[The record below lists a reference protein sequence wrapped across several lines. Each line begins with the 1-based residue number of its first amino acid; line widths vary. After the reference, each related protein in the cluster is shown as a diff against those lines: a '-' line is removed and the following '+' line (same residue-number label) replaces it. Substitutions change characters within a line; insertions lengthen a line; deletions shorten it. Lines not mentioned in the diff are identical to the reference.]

1 MKIYKS
7 HLKYIRFVSLAFC
20 LTLVLS
26 VFAGCSKNSGVTVR
40 IPLDSVPTCFDPQI
54 ASGTD
59 LQNIIN
65 NCFEGLVR
73 IDDSGKIVSGV
84 AKSWSISSDGLTYT
98 FNLRSDATWRLPSKL
113 EDMLGDDYKK
123 TFDTRVTADDF
134 VFAIERALNENT
146 NAPFVHLLA
155 CVDYVRAEGD
165 TTLVIALHEP
175 NVNFLTTLASPICM
189 PCNEEFFNATAGR
202 YGLEAKLIMSNGPYY
217 VGTVDSEN
225 GIALYS
231 NDSYKG
237 EYKAIASSAKFIPLS
252 SFASSSSEGDENSSV
267 TVPAL
272 TDLLLSD
279 DGGYSIAPLSSD
291 EAEALGDSLTI
302 ERYKNTVKIFCFNT
316 AKEAVAISDLR
327 LALAHA
333 TDTSKLGETSST
345 AEGLVPSCCVLTAGV
360 SYRAGSNVVSAPQY
374 DLNRASEILQKNSG
388 QSGEDGEATSAIPSQ
403 IDLTLICLKS
413 DENGVKQVV
422 QDWQKVFGV
431 ALSVTMNTYE
441 TQDELDK
448 AITSGA
454 YDIAYTKLSAFEFL
468 ASEFLDR
475 FTSGSGYNSINLND
489 NTYDNLMSEVWSSS
503 SETELTANL
512 KACEIYLIENAYF
525 IPTVTADSYLAK
537 AEDATEISVRPSGTV
552 YALYK

>member
-1 MKIYKS
+1 MKKYIP
-7 HLKYIRFVSLAFC
+7 HLKYIRFISLILC
-20 LTLVLS
+20 ITLVLS
-26 VFAGCSKNSGVTVR
+26 IFAGCSKNSGVTVK

-73 IDDSGKIVSGV
+73 IDDSGKIVPGV
-84 AKSWSISSDGLTYT
+84 AKSWNVSSDGLVYT
-98 FNLRSDATWRLPSKL
+98 FNLRSDAVWRLPSKL
-113 EDMLGDDYKK
+113 EDMLGKNYEKN
-123 TFDTRVTADDF
+123 FDTRITAADF
-134 VFAIERALNENT
+134 VFAIERALDKNT
-146 NAPFVHLLA
+146 NAPFVHLLE
-155 CVDYVRAEGD
+155 CVDYVKAESD
-165 TTLVIALHEP
+165 KTLVIELREP
-175 NVNFLTTLASPICM
+175 NVNFLTTLASPVCM

-217 VGTVDSEN
+217 VGSIDSEN
-225 GIALYS
+225 GITLYS

-237 EYKAIASSAKFIPLS
+237 EYKAIASSAKFMPLS
-252 SFASSSSEGDENSSV
+252 SFASSDSKNDDNTSV
-267 TVPAL
+267 TVPSI

-279 DGGYSIAPLSSD
+279 DGGYSIAPLNSD
-291 EAEALGDSLTI
+291 EAKALGDSLTI
-302 ERYKNTVKIFCFNT
+302 ERYKNAVKVFCFNT
-316 AKEAVAISDLR
+316 AKSAASISELR

-333 TDTSKLGETSST
+333 TDTSKLGETGSA

-360 SYRAGSNVVSAPQY
+360 SYRAGSNVVSSLEY
-374 DLNRASEILQKNSG
+374 DLDKAAEILQKESD
-388 QSGEDGEATSAIPSQ
+388 QSGKDGEASSIPNK

-448 AITSGA
+448 AVNSGA
-454 YDIAYTKLSAFEFL
+454 YDVAYTKIPAFEFL

-475 FTSGSGYNSINLND
+475 FTSGSGYNSINLKD
-489 NTYDNLMSEVWSSS
+489 STYDNLMSEVWTSS
-503 SETELTANL
+503 SESELTANL

-537 AEDATEISVRPSGTV
+537 TEAAKEISVRPSGTV